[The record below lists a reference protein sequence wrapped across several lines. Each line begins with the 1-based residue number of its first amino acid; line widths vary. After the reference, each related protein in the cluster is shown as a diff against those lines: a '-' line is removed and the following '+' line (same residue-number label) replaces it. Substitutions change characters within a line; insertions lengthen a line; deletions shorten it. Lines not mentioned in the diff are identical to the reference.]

1 MGSNPIPSIVALV
14 RIPDIR
20 DTGIG
25 QKPKVLLG
33 KIQLSTFQFRFKE
46 SYERHLQPTK
56 EIIGLD

>member
-20 DTGIG
+20 NTGTG
-25 QKPKVLLG
+25 QKPKVLLE
-33 KIQLSTFQFRFKE
+33 IQHRTFQFRFKE

>member
-20 DTGIG
+20 NTGIG
-25 QKPKVLLG
+25 QKLKVLLG
-33 KIQLSTFQFRFKE
+33 EIQHRTFRFRFKE
-46 SYERHLQPTK
+46 SYERDLQPTK